1 MIFET
6 QMLDSRE
13 TPATPADMI
22 TAAQL
27 RAARAVLEWSRE
39 ELGKAA
45 GVSASTVKNYEA
57 GKNTIPLVATSI
69 ERTLTEAGIEFSHDG
84 DSIKWKRGRSDARRL
99 PGDE

>member
-1 MIFET
+1 MMFET
-6 QMLDSRE
+6 QMLDFPE
-13 TPATPADMI
+13 TPDTPAGMI

-57 GKNTIPLVATSI
+57 GKTTIPLVATAI
-69 ERTLTEAGIEFSHDG
+69 ERTLVEAGIQFLTEEEG
-84 DSIKWKRGRSDARRL
+84 GPGVCWQEARGAKA
-99 PGDE
+99 